1 MIVSPLAYRD
11 LDLFLPLRLPVD
23 LLLGLASK
31 FETGAAAASK
41 FETGAAAAGA
51 AGAERAEFRPLEEPS
66 PPFPVIHAGSVIPFP
81 RPAIF
86 LMLDEFVS
94 WLLKMLLSKIN
105 ILCVVKACVS
115 M

>member
-23 LLLGLASK
+23 LLLGL
-31 FETGAAAASK
+31 ASK